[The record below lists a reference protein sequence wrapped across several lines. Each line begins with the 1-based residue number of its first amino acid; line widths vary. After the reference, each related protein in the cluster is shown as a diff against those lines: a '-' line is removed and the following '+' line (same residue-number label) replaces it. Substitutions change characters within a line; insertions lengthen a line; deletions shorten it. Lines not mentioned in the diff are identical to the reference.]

1 MGFMTHWYLAAALH
15 PYDTLW
21 NAAGFLGQAIFG
33 VRFLIQ
39 WLRSEQEGH
48 SVIPI
53 AFWYCS
59 LAGGLI
65 SFSYVIH
72 QQAWP
77 LIIGLSY
84 LAGSSSATVLAARC
98 SAVMMKAC
106 TSGPVRLNSISSVM
120 NSVLVVRL
128 FMVVLSG
135 WLLRLIACGSLLPGV
150 GAAS

>member
-1 MGFMTHWYLAAALH
+1 MSFMTHLYAMAQQN
-15 PYDTLW
+15 PYDVLW

-39 WLRSEQEGH
+39 WLKSEQEGH

-77 LIIGLSY
+77 LIIGTGMPLPIY
-84 LAGSSSATVLAARC
+84 ARNIWMIYRDRTKVAA
-98 SAVMMKAC
+98 
-106 TSGPVRLNSISSVM
+106 
-120 NSVLVVRL
+120 
-128 FMVVLSG
+128 
-135 WLLRLIACGSLLPGV
+135 
-150 GAAS
+150 AA

>member
-39 WLRSEQEGH
+39 WLKSEQEGH

-65 SFSYVIH
+65 SFSYVVH

-77 LIIGLSY
+77 LIIGQGVPLPIY
-84 LAGSSSATVLAARC
+84 ARNIW
-98 SAVMMKAC
+98 MLYRDR
-106 TSGPVRLNSISSVM
+106 GR
-120 NSVLVVRL
+120 R
-128 FMVVLSG
+128 
-135 WLLRLIACGSLLPGV
+135 
-150 GAAS
+150 